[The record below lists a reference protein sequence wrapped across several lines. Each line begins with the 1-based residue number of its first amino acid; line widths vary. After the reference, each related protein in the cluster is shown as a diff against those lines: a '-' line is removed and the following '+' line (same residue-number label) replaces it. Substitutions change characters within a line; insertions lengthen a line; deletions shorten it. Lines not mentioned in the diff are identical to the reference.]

1 MVPRAVPAG
10 EKGLAVELY
19 AFSENISEQLIP
31 GRINPLSSQ
40 KEEITLLGEDK
51 KIYRQTRE
59 SLPMVMN
66 REPEVEYRINGS
78 DGRIWYFDVP
88 AELQRGSFQLSVLP
102 SPSYL
107 QKNQG

>member
-1 MVPRAVPAG
+1 M
-10 EKGLAVELY
+10 
-19 AFSENISEQLIP
+19 
-31 GRINPLSSQ
+31 
-40 KEEITLLGEDK
+40 GEDK

-88 AELQRGSFQLSVLP
+88 AELQRGSFQLSVPSVTIISSEESGVIILP
-102 SPSYL
+102 L
-107 QKNQG
+107 TGEKAGKEGL